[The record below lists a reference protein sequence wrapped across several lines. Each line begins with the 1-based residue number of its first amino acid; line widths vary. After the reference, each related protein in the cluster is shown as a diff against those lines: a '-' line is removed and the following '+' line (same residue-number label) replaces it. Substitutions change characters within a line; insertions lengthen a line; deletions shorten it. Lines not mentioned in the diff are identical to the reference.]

1 MYNMTYFTFA
11 IVVDYEQ
18 SLFRLV
24 RLKDVNIRNCDFW
37 ASIF

>member
-24 RLKDVNIRNCDFW
+24 RLKCLNIRNYDFW
-37 ASIF
+37 ASIM